1 MKQRTAMIKK
11 NFMIEKTVAD
21 ELRAIHERDGIPEAE
36 TVRRALRAWL
46 DSRSTAEQVPRR
58 IARRRS

>member
-1 MKQRTAMIKK
+1 MKTRPMVRK
-11 NFMIEKTVAD
+11 NFMIEKSVAD

-36 TVRRALRAWL
+36 TVRRAIRAWL
-46 DSRSTAEQVPRR
+46 DSRSIVEQAPRR